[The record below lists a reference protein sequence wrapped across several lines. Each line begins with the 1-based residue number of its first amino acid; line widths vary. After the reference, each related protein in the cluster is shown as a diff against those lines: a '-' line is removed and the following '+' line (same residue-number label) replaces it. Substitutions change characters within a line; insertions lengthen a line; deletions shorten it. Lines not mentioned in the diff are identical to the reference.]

1 MDRARFSSIGA
12 VRCLSISIQALT
24 VSSYT
29 EGHSYGASVLHILT
43 MCTRIAKLTLINP
56 KYFQVEDACAEIC
69 ICDRLPNW
77 RNENILLKY
86 LEEVAI
92 LNCRGEDDEFDLLK
106 LLVRGATGLRRIRI
120 ACHCSVADWEIEML
134 RVDLH
139 VYVRRVGRSQTSLE
153 LLRYRAR
160 RDQERTPPRLLLWRY
175 APPPHLLLRRDATTA
190 PPQENQGEGKI
201 ACPLLRY
208 INYTNRQATDL
219 ALKYSALLISSATL
233 SAAAEKAIALR
244 ASTAAGDSAPL
255 SLALGLHLHVHG
267 DGGGGD
273 GVDRLSGLPDGVL
286 ANILG
291 QLGDTRSSAA
301 TSVLSTRWINLWT
314 LVDIFILRY
323 DKPPDSRVVQQAL
336 AAHARNGPTNIRLL
350 EVTSLNSATPNA
362 TASWLRVAAPR
373 VTGELFFRNR
383 SSVPLE
389 GLDHEVFAVLDQLVV
404 EQEMIWSR
412 SCFQLP
418 CFTRVT
424 KITLSLGFLGLSL
437 PPSGSFAALREL
449 YLEHVRFNGDYTLDD
464 AMLPFLECLEICKSN
479 GLASLTL
486 RLESLIWMRLYDVV
500 GIRRLDAVVPRLK
513 SLCSI
518 RCFCYH
524 VVDSVSIVAEE
535 LEVLRWADF
544 YSQQLFN
551 FNDMPRLWMM
561 YTHCIFSYESKQAFI
576 NADYQFLLDRYR
588 RIDHVDLCVDIE
600 LEQGED
606 STMASMESNIQ
617 LPYIRILILDLRTE
631 GHVYG
636 AIVLHILAKCTT
648 IAELTLINHE
658 TIQSHDASN
667 LDCICDR
674 PPNWRDTDI
683 SMKFLRKAEILN
695 FRGEEHELDLLRVL
709 IRVTPAIRRIRIIC
723 HRSYSA
729 WETLSAY
736 IRGFAREAT
745 SVEVSLS
752 E

>member
-139 VYVRRVGRSQTSLE
+139 VYGRKKSDFLGSESNCFAIARGATKNGRR
-153 LLRYRAR
+153 RASSSGDTRHR
-160 RDQERTPPRLLLWRY
+160 RTFSSDGTPPPLPLYQTRE
-175 APPPHLLLRRDATTA
+175 PRRREDSV
-190 PPQENQGEGKI
+190 
-201 ACPLLRY
+201 
-208 INYTNRQATDL
+208 
-219 ALKYSALLISSATL
+219 SAASIYQLHESS
-233 SAAAEKAIALR
+233 AAEKAIALR